1 MKHTGKVTMA
11 AVVATSALSVTTVQA
26 ATTTTKYA
34 VVDKTTSLNVRA
46 SASTKGKVI
55 GKYNLNDEVKVIKS
69 HSKNWY
75 QVLYKGKKGYVN
87 KKYVKSVPSVVGFG
101 YANTSKSVSLN
112 IRASKSTNAKVIG
125 KYKNNEKIQITNAS
139 YANWTQV
146 LYKGKVGYV
155 SSKYIDGH
163 HDYN

>member
-1 MKHTGKVTMA
+1 MKHIGKVTMA
-11 AVVATSALSVTTVQA
+11 AVVAASTLSVTTAQA

-46 SASTKGKVI
+46 SASTK
-55 GKYNLNDEVKVIKS
+55 
-69 HSKNWY
+69 
-75 QVLYKGKKGYVN
+75 
-87 KKYVKSVPSVVGFG
+87 
-101 YANTSKSVSLN
+101 
-112 IRASKSTNAKVIG
+112 AKVID

-146 LYKGKVGYV
+146 LYKGKIGYV